1 MCFVTNGHL
10 TRDRAR
16 DGAIITNY
24 KLSTRG
30 AQQPETISLS
40 HENIVTHRFRD
51 YNGIS
56 ELPQI
61 QLIL

>member
-1 MCFVTNGHL
+1 MSRCHVQAIAHPVMCFVTNGHL

-30 AQQPETISLS
+30 AQQPETVHESMRSLL
-40 HENIVTHRFRD
+40 ID
-51 YNGIS
+51 W
-56 ELPQI
+56 ELM
-61 QLIL
+61 L